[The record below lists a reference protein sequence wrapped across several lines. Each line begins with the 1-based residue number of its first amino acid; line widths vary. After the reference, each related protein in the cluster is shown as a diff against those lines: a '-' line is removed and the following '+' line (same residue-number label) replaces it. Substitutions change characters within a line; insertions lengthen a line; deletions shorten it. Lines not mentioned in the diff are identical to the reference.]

1 MTRNN
6 SEEWGITIA
15 TRIPQEWKKT
25 LEEHVVGG
33 KNEFTNFSEYL
44 RHLVRADMKRRG
56 IL

>member
-1 MTRNN
+1 VTRNN